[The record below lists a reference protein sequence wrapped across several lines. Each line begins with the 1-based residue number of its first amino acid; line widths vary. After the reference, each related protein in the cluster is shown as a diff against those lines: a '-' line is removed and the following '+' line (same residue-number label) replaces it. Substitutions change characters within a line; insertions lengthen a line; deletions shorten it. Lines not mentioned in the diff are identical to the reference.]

1 MTSKPPAFLGKLVYF
16 FGYPIFRLL
25 IKNTN
30 RAYVLVTYEDQIIL
44 TKNWLGFQKKWRLP
58 GGGINNGEEPINAVV
73 RELAEELNISASPES
88 LNCITP
94 QPINDKLNYKYWL
107 FEYRTD
113 KEQKFSPDE
122 KEILVAKYF
131 DRNNLKNINLSDE
144 ALRALNLTI

>member
-1 MTSKPPAFLGKLVYF
+1 
-16 FGYPIFRLL
+16 
-25 IKNTN
+25 
-30 RAYVLVTYEDQIIL
+30 
-44 TKNWLGFQKKWRLP
+44 
-58 GGGINNGEEPINAVV
+58 V